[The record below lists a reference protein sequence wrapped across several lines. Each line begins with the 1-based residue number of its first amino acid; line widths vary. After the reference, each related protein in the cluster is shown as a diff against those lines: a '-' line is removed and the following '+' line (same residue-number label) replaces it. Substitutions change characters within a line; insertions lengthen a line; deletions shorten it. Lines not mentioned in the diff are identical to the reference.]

1 MELKTIFQ
9 MTKTD
14 RYTQD
19 GRDELAKLQETE
31 DVKYKTG
38 DISQKTGLQK
48 QPDGSWAP
56 PKKGGKPTGKNGPSR
71 MEKEEA
77 IRKDLGLRGENDLER
92 FSDEQIEMMYQKS
105 QRTPEQQKADFN
117 NSKIGQAVNK
127 GRQEFAAEKARQKEL
142 ASKTN
147 AIGLPKES
155 KPAEKSL
162 AGTPMKKADLNS
174 KDPYEITHS
183 MKPDT
188 ASEAKEMD
196 KISAFMQEET
206 GATLRNAILAR
217 ESFYK
222 NTKNPTPEQQ
232 EGLAALMKIQQK
244 LGYGKPAESKPTG
257 MPKITEKANKYVMP
271 DLDSMSDEDKVFKAL
286 NAELAE
292 SFGDRDGNPGNVGT
306 WANRWLDY
314 AMEEGGIG
322 FKKSHNSTEP
332 DAVVSGE
339 DVMKIVEENPERW
352 HRIISNAQEFYHG
365 KGRSS
370 DFESDE
376 FYPIKLVGGKTVPSS
391 EWYAKSKRR
400 TGDSAPRELTGDC
413 KIRIRK

>member
-1 MELKTIFQ
+1 MELKNIFK

-105 QRTPEQQKADFN
+105 QRTPEQQKADFD

-147 AIGLPKES
+147 AIGLPK
-155 KPAEKSL
+155 KPAAESNLGNYPGWKPNKVESMGNGKYRIEGTQFYFETPEEAQTAIV
-162 AGTPMKKADLNS
+162 AGRRGEGKTWARPSKDKTINEIENALGFKLDTEYGGKHSMDDFMKKTGENEYAVKVWSFGTDS
-174 KDPYEITHS
+174 KGTLIDTIVEGYN
-183 MKPDT
+183 KPDAT
-188 ASEAKEMD
+188 IKKENG
-196 KISAFMQEET
+196 EWRLHYT
-206 GATLRNAILAR
+206 
-217 ESFYK
+217 
-222 NTKNPTPEQQ
+222 
-232 EGLAALMKIQQK
+232 
-244 LGYGKPAESKPTG
+244 
-257 MPKITEKANKYVMP
+257 
-271 DLDSMSDEDKVFKAL
+271 
-286 NAELAE
+286 
-292 SFGDRDGNPGNVGT
+292 DRDG
-306 WANRWLDY
+306 
-314 AMEEGGIG
+314 
-322 FKKSHNSTEP
+322 KK
-332 DAVVSGE
+332 
-339 DVMKIVEENPERW
+339 MIVTP
-352 HRIISNAQEFYHG
+352 
-365 KGRSS
+365 KGR
-370 DFESDE
+370 
-376 FYPIKLVGGKTVPSS
+376 
-391 EWYAKSKRR
+391 EWPTS
-400 TGDSAPRELTGDC
+400 DSAPRDAAPRQLTGDTR
-413 KIRIRK
+413 IRIRK